1 MKDDP
6 VHTSNLEYNP
16 MSTQE
21 LAGAVTKYFMI

>member
-21 LAGAVTKYFMI
+21 LGAVTKYFMI